1 MALTKITRGLLNT
14 GIEDNS
20 DETVIT
26 IDSAAQ
32 HMHRVGFGTSN
43 PIDILHTK
51 TTNPTA
57 DYNTGCGINLV
68 HNSDSAQRYSG
79 IWFDADG
86 GDFSA
91 TSVGGFTKYYASITK
106 KGNGGTLNVI
116 NYDNS
121 DIEFYVG
128 GFQFNKKKVIIADNS
143 DLKFNSG
150 FGSVATA
157 YGVRAW
163 ANINQSTDAIR
174 DSGNVSTVS
183 DEGTALYKIN
193 FSNAMPDTN
202 YALLGTANNDN
213 NMVGIYG
220 SPPTTYSTTQVE
232 VRISDASNIVQELT
246 NGILNIAV
254 IR

>member
-1 MALTKITRGLLNT
+1 MAITKVSRGLLNT

-26 IDSAAQ
+26 IDTAAQ

-57 DYNTGCGINLV
+57 DANSGCGINLT
-68 HNSDSAQRYSG
+68 HNTDPAQRFAG

-86 GDFSA
+86 GDLQP

-106 KGNGGTLNVI
+106 KGGGAELNII
-116 NYDNS
+116 NYDGS

-128 GFQFNKKKVIIADNS
+128 GFQSNKKKVIIADNS

-150 FGSVATA
+150 FGSVGTA

-183 DEGTALYKIN
+183 DEGTALYRIN

-202 YALLGTANNDN
+202 YVLLGTASNENNL
-213 NMVGIYG
+213 VGIDG
-220 SPPTTYSTTQVE
+220 HPPSTYSTTQVA
-232 VRISDASNIVQELT
+232 VSYTHLTLPTKRIV
-246 NGILNIAV
+246 
-254 IR
+254 